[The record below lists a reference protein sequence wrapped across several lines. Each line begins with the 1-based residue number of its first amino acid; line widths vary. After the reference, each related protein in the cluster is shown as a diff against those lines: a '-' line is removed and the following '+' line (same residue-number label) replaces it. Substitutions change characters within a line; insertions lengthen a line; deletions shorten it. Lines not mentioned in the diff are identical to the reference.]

1 MDGNCKSWAVSTEV
15 PGEELI
21 IPPFVAATRLQSL
34 FDVINKMQSKANSV
48 WQLWVVLELLYFF
61 LAWHNGGRELGN
73 LG

>member
-1 MDGNCKSWAVSTEV
+1 V

-21 IPPFVAATRLQSL
+21 VPPFVAATRLQSL

-48 WQLWVVLELLYFF
+48 WQLWVVLELLCFF
-61 LAWHNGGRELGN
+61 LAWHNGSRELGN